1 MPLVPAPCCILVCL
15 VGLTTMELVTF
26 MDGVQKWAW
35 YLGGASFVALRLTS
49 LLLTSHNSDSQ
60 SVNKPSYFFCSQI
73 CIFLQKKKCR
83 DALNKLCTY
92 YCYGPPPPGGAG
104 AGDLSTTLIAEC
116 FWGGDWGFEF
126 ALCTCKLRV
135 LPCAANGRSTSTWKS
150 SNSTLTQTISGSF
163 RDLARATPI

>member
-92 YCYGPPPPGGAG
+92 YCHGPPPPGGAG
-104 AGDLSTTLIAEC
+104 AGDLSTTLTAEC
-116 FWGGDWGFEF
+116 FWGGGIGDLNLLSAHANCGSY
-126 ALCTCKLRV
+126 LVQQTDVQRQHGRV
-135 LPCAANGRSTSTWKS
+135 
-150 SNSTLTQTISGSF
+150 QT
-163 RDLARATPI
+163 AR